1 MGLGWLLLA
10 LGLAALAFAALLG
23 GREERIFVLA
33 QATSAL
39 AGHGAARFEHDLTR
53 TILLD
58 LGVLAILLPLALR
71 SSRTWPLV
79 VASVCVASLMTVAA
93 QLLVH
98 AAPQTY
104 AIIHG
109 GWDLLADLGVA
120 LGAWNFRRARQGAKG
135 LAGETRKRRPP
146 ADQGPAPADPAEP

>member
-10 LGLAALAFAALLG
+10 LGLAALAFAAIFG

-33 QATSAL
+33 QAASGL
-39 AGHGAARFEHDLTR
+39 AGHSAVRFGHDITR
-53 TILLD
+53 PILLD
-58 LGVLAILLPLALR
+58 LAVLAILLPLALR
-71 SSRTWPLV
+71 SSRIWPLV

-98 AAPQTY
+98 ASPQAY

-109 GWDLLADLGVA
+109 TWDLLADFVVA
-120 LGAWNFRRARQGAKG
+120 FGAWNYWRARRGSKR
-135 LAGETRKRRPP
+135 LAA
-146 ADQGPAPADPAEP
+146 ADTKTPGPRA